1 MTLPISSLAN
11 MEYMLYGGG
20 LGFNPNCPSYLNGYR
35 ANSAGLYSN
44 PYMYNGMYQNAWN
57 NPYYNNSQSVFSKP
71 NNTVNTEVAGQDAVN
86 TNNKDLD
93 TLCDYYRKSLA
104 PSESLTGAAIGGAAF
119 GLVNNT
125 RFIAHPINSFFT
137 IGKVEKMFADVKNK
151 GSKMY
156 ELWRNPETHKIMT
169 DAYARMH
176 KLEGGAQSRLGLFKL
191 RLDKVDKDLYNSL
204 KSEMEAALRSG
215 DKEAIAT
222 ATEKIR
228 IATNAK
234 TGYIPQGW
242 RKAKEVLG
250 FKSKAPSIAEKLA
263 DKNAIKSAVQTNMA
277 EKSASTLSQQFKHSL
292 KGQGGMGGV
301 LMFGMEYLFDWQNI
315 QAAFSKDKE
324 TGWKQVGQTTAK
336 GLGALAGWAAGEAVG
351 AWAGA
356 KIGAMAGT
364 AIAPG
369 IGTAIGAVAGLI
381 GGSIGCALM
390 GKFTKK
396 LVGEDVGAKVLT
408 ENMKKTP
415 EGQVQLIQMAL
426 AKAQAG
432 EEVPQNVLN
441 AAQNA
446 AQRLSA

>member
-20 LGFNPNCPSYLNGYR
+20 LGFNPNCPSYSNGYR
-35 ANSAGLYSN
+35 ASSAGLYN
-44 PYMYNGMYQNAWN
+44 PYLYNGMYQNAWN
-57 NPYYNNSQSVFSKP
+57 NPANYYGNYQNPSVF
-71 NNTVNTEVAGQDAVN
+71 NNQNSGADSFVKD

-93 TLCDYYRKSLA
+93 TLCDYYTKSLA
-104 PSESLTGAAIGGAAF
+104 PSESISGAAIGGAAF

-125 RFIAHPINSFFT
+125 RFIAHPWNSFST

-156 ELWRNPETHKIMT
+156 ELWRNPETHKLMT

-176 KLEGGAQSRLGLFKL
+176 KLEGGAKSRLGLFKA
-191 RLDKVDKDLYNSL
+191 RLDKDLYDTL
-204 KSEMEAALRSG
+204 KSEMESALKSG
-215 DKEAIAT
+215 DKEAIAK

-242 RKAKEVLG
+242 RKTKEFLG
-250 FKSKAPSIAEKLA
+250 FKSTAQTVAEKIA
-263 DKNAIKSAVQTNMA
+263 DDKAITSAVSKNMA

-292 KGQGGMGGV
+292 KGQGGVGGA
-301 LMFGMEYLFDWQNI
+301 LMFGMEYLFDWGNI

-336 GLGALAGWAAGEAVG
+336 GLGALVGWTAGEAVG

-390 GKFTKK
+390 GKLTKK
-396 LVGEDVGAKVLT
+396 IVGEDVGAKVAA

-432 EEVPQNVLN
+432 EKVPQHVLN
-441 AAQNA
+441 AAQNT

>member
-1 MTLPISSLAN
+1 
-11 MEYMLYGGG
+11 ME
-20 LGFNPNCPSYLNGYR
+20 
-35 ANSAGLYSN
+35 SA
-44 PYMYNGMYQNAWN
+44 
-57 NPYYNNSQSVFSKP
+57 
-71 NNTVNTEVAGQDAVN
+71 
-86 TNNKDLD
+86 
-93 TLCDYYRKSLA
+93 
-104 PSESLTGAAIGGAAF
+104 
-119 GLVNNT
+119 
-125 RFIAHPINSFFT
+125 
-137 IGKVEKMFADVKNK
+137 
-151 GSKMY
+151 
-156 ELWRNPETHKIMT
+156 
-169 DAYARMH
+169 
-176 KLEGGAQSRLGLFKL
+176 
-191 RLDKVDKDLYNSL
+191 L
-204 KSEMEAALRSG
+204 KSG
-215 DKEAIAT
+215 DKERIAT

-336 GLGALAGWAAGEAVG
+336 GLGALAGWTAGEAVG

-396 LVGEDVGAKVLT
+396 LVGEDVGAKVQV